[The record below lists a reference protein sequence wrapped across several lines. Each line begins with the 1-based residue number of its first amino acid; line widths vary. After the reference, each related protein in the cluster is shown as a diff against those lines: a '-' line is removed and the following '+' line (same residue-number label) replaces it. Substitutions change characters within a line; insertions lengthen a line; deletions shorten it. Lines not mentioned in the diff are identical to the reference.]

1 MIERERSGGGERVIS
16 SWEIHICREREVTG
30 EREWDRDGGRERERE
45 REWGEG
51 GERRGGKREE
61 ESEKGVGGKERYG
74 PERERS
80 ECHRGRLYIY
90 IISLTC
96 FTFKHR
102 GAFTLQHIRYH
113 LMTYSMHFI
122 PKIISNMFTLLDII
136 VISLNKFYIVNLII
150 IYINPKAF
158 NCFNVIAKIVLNI
171 VLNQ

>member
-1 MIERERSGGGERVIS
+1 
-16 SWEIHICREREVTG
+16 VTG
-30 EREWDRDGGRERERE
+30 KREWDRDGGEREERERERE
-45 REWGEG
+45 REREKWGGG

-61 ESEKGVGGKERYG
+61 ESEKGVGGKERHG

-113 LMTYSMHFI
+113 LMTYSMHLI
-122 PKIISNMFTLLDII
+122 PKIISNMFYII
-136 VISLNKFYIVNLII
+136 RYNRYFFK
-150 IYINPKAF
+150 
-158 NCFNVIAKIVLNI
+158 
-171 VLNQ
+171 